1 MRAKD
6 LAKAIGVSE
15 ATLSLVINGKPG
27 ISQKTRDKVEKKIR
41 ELGYGHMLRKDTP
54 AETDS
59 VQPASKVISFVL
71 FKENGKLL
79 GSNTFFPLILEGIE
93 SSARKKGYT
102 LSIINIEKT
111 NLDKELSY
119 ISDSQCAGFVI
130 FATEMHEEV
139 ISRFESLGIP
149 FVIFDNEFYG
159 REINCVKVNNRQG
172 TYLAVRH
179 LYEMGHRSIG
189 YLSSGLDIRSFK
201 EREKAALDAIRG
213 FGLPAGP
220 DSVFTIGYPHEH
232 AEEGMD
238 ALLEKMSADQLPTA
252 FLADNDL
259 VSIGAIRSLKKHNFS
274 VPQDF
279 SFVGFDDR
287 PICTLIEPALTTIQL
302 PRELFGAEAVNLL
315 IRQLEENLTSNL
327 TVEIN
332 SRLVVRDSVRDLR
345 RDKDK

>member
-6 LAKAIGVSE
+6 LAKTIGVSE
-15 ATLSLVINGKPG
+15 ATLSLVLNGKPG
-27 ISQKTRDKVEKKIR
+27 ISQKTREKVERKIR
-41 ELGYGHMLRKDTP
+41 ELGFDHMLRKDTAAAA
-54 AETDS
+54 AEGI
-59 VQPASKVISFVL
+59 QQAAKVIAFVL

-93 SSARKKGYT
+93 SSARRKGYS

-111 NLDKELSY
+111 NLDAELSY
-119 ISDSQCAGFVI
+119 ISDSNCSGFVI

-149 FVIFDNEFYG
+149 FVIFDNEFFD

-172 TYLAVRH
+172 THLAVRH
-179 LYEMGHRSIG
+179 LYEMGHTNIG
-189 YLSSGLDIRSFK
+189 YLSSGLEINSFK
-201 EREKAALDAIRG
+201 EREKAALDAIRS
-213 FGLPAGP
+213 FGLKVGNS
-220 DSVFTIGYPHEH
+220 SVYTIGYPHEH

-238 ALLEKMSADQLPTA
+238 ALLEKVSADQLPTA

-259 VSIGAIRSLKKHNFS
+259 VSIGAIRSLKKHGYR
-274 VPQDF
+274 VPEDF

-287 PICTLIEPALTTIQL
+287 PICTLIEPALTTVQL

-315 IRQLEENLTSNL
+315 IRQLEENLTSCL

-332 SRLVVRDSVRDLR
+332 SRLIIRDSVKKL
-345 RDKDK
+345 